1 MENIIEAIVQR
12 DLCIIQIQKLY
23 ERLPKSNIDK
33 MIDEATGNDFE
44 IKKELLDLLEMLLE
58 AKEFIWEDLEST
70 KDIISS
76 LKN

>member
-58 AKEFIWEDLEST
+58 AKEFI
-70 KDIISS
+70 
-76 LKN
+76 

>member
-33 MIDEATGNDFE
+33 MIDKATGNDVE

-58 AKEFIWEDLEST
+58 AKEFL
-70 KDIISS
+70 
-76 LKN
+76 